1 MRLNS
6 MLSPMKIVWAAG
18 ATTVLLSTVALT
30 PAIAGG
36 PFTGF
41 AGEWTGGGDIA
52 MTDGSQEK
60 IRCKASYSVGP
71 SGEAL
76 NINVNC
82 ASDSYRVNIIS
93 NVVAQGT
100 SFSGTWRE
108 TTRQADGRITG
119 SVTRPGELQASLDGT
134 GFGIQL
140 AATTNGKQQ
149 AVTIQAEGTDVKSV
163 KISLH
168 KS

>member
-1 MRLNS
+1 
-6 MLSPMKIVWAAG
+6 
-18 ATTVLLSTVALT
+18 
-30 PAIAGG
+30 
-36 PFTGF
+36 
-41 AGEWTGGGDIA
+41 

-71 SGEAL
+71 SGVSTQYQRQLRQRQLPRQHHQQCGGAGLEL
-76 NINVNC
+76 LE
-82 ASDSYRVNIIS
+82 
-93 NVVAQGT
+93 
-100 SFSGTWRE
+100 GTWRE
-108 TTRQADGRITG
+108 TTRQADGKVTG
-119 SVTRPGELQASLDGT
+119 RVPAPGELQASLDGT

-149 AVTIQAEGTDVKSV
+149 SVTIQAEGTDVKTV

>member
-1 MRLNS
+1 
-6 MLSPMKIVWAAG
+6 
-18 ATTVLLSTVALT
+18 
-30 PAIAGG
+30 
-36 PFTGF
+36 
-41 AGEWTGGGDIA
+41 

-93 NVVAQGT
+93 NVVADGT

-108 TTRQADGRITG
+108 TTRQADGKVTG
-119 SVTRPGELQASLDGT
+119 RVPAPGELQASLDGT

-140 AATTNGKQQ
+140 RRYHERQAASRNHPGRGNRRQKREDFAAQ
-149 AVTIQAEGTDVKSV
+149 VLNKV
-163 KISLH
+163 
-168 KS
+168 

>member
-6 MLSPMKIVWAAG
+6 LLMLSRQICAVGTM
-18 ATTVLLSTVALT
+18 ATLLSTASLT
-30 PAIAGG
+30 SAMAAG
-36 PFTGF
+36 PFAGF
-41 AGEWTGGGDIA
+41 NGEWTGGGDIS

-60 IRCKASYSVGP
+60 IRCKATYSVGP
-71 SGEAL
+71 SGAAL
-76 NINVNC
+76 NINMNC

-93 NVVAQGT
+93 NIVAQG
-100 SFSGTWRE
+100 SNFEGTWRE
-108 TTRQADGRITG
+108 TTRQADGKVTG
-119 SVTRPGELQASLDGT
+119 RVMAPGELQANLDGT
-134 GFGIQL
+134 GFAIQL

-149 AVTIQAEGTDVKSV
+149 SVTIQAEGTDVKTV

>member
-1 MRLNS
+1 MRSNS
-6 MLSPMKIVWAAG
+6 LLSPSRAIWAAG
-18 ATTVLLSTVALT
+18 ALACLLSTASFT
-30 PAIAGG
+30 PAVAAGL
-36 PFTGF
+36 FVGF
-41 AGEWTGGGDIA
+41 AGEWTGSGDIA

-71 SGEAL
+71 TGVAL

-93 NVVAQGT
+93 NVVAEGS
-100 SFSGTWRE
+100 SFEGTWRE
-108 TTRQADGRITG
+108 TTRQADGKVTG
-119 SVTRPGELQASLDGT
+119 RVPAPGELQASLDGT

>member
-1 MRLNS
+1 MRFNS
-6 MLSPMKIVWAAG
+6 MLSPMKRVMSAGAAAIVLSTLALAPAVAAG
-18 ATTVLLSTVALT
+18 
-30 PAIAGG
+30 
-36 PFTGF
+36 PFAGF

-108 TTRQADGRITG
+108 TTRQADGRVTG
-119 SVTRPGELQASLDGT
+119 SIPAPGELQANLDGT

-163 KISLH
+163 KISLR

>member
-1 MRLNS
+1 MRPNS
-6 MLSPMKIVWAAG
+6 MLSPMRFVWAAG
-18 ATTVLLSTVALT
+18 AAMALLPTIALT
-30 PAIAGG
+30 PAIAAG
-36 PFTGF
+36 PFAGF

-108 TTRQADGRITG
+108 TTRQADGKVTG
-119 SVTRPGELQASLDGT
+119 RVPGPGELQASLDGT

>member
-6 MLSPMKIVWAAG
+6 MLSLVKHLGAAG
-18 ATTVLLSTVALT
+18 ATAVLLSTVTLT
-30 PAIAGG
+30 PAIAAG
-36 PFTGF
+36 PFAGF
-41 AGEWTGGGDIA
+41 AGEWTGTGDIA

-71 SGEAL
+71 SGGTL

-93 NVVAQGT
+93 NVVAEGT

-108 TTRQADGRITG
+108 TTRQADGKVTG
-119 SVTRPGELQASLDGT
+119 RVPAPGELQASLDGT

-149 AVTIQAEGTDVKSV
+149 AVTIQAEGTDVRSV

>member
-1 MRLNS
+1 MRSNLMS
-6 MLSPMKIVWAAG
+6 SLMEKIWVAG
-18 ATTVLLSTVALT
+18 AATTLLSTVALT
-30 PAIAGG
+30 PAVAAG
-36 PFTGF
+36 PFVGF
-41 AGEWTGGGDIA
+41 SGEWTGGGEIS
-52 MTDGSQEK
+52 MSNGSREK

-93 NVVAQGT
+93 NVVAEGM

-108 TTRQADGRITG
+108 TTRQAEGKVTGRVPT
-119 SVTRPGELQASLDGT
+119 PGKLQASLDRT

-140 AATTNGKQQ
+140 AATTNGKRQ
-149 AVTIQAEGTDVKSV
+149 AVTIQADGTDVKTV
-163 KISLH
+163 NISLH
-168 KS
+168 R

>member
-6 MLSPMKIVWAAG
+6 MLSPMKQVWAAG
-18 ATTVLLSTVALT
+18 ALATLLSTIALT
-30 PAIAGG
+30 PAVAAG

-41 AGEWTGGGDIA
+41 AGEWSGGGDIS

-108 TTRQADGRITG
+108 TTRQADGKVTG
-119 SVTRPGELQASLDGT
+119 RVPAPGELQASLDGT

>member
-1 MRLNS
+1 MRLHS
-6 MLSPMKIVWAAG
+6 LLSLSKKIGVAG
-18 ATTVLLSTVALT
+18 ALATLLSTACFT
-30 PAIAGG
+30 PAVAAG
-36 PFTGF
+36 PFAGF
-41 AGEWTGGGDIA
+41 AGEWTGGGDIS

-71 SGEAL
+71 SGVTL

-93 NVVAQGT
+93 NVVAQGS
-100 SFSGTWRE
+100 SFEGTWRE
-108 TTRQADGRITG
+108 TTRQADGKVTG
-119 SVTRPGELQASLDGT
+119 RVPTPGELQANLDGT

-149 AVTIQAEGTDVKSV
+149 SVTIQAEGTDVKTV